1 MNIEQLHYICE
12 VASKGSLSSAARS
25 SNITL
30 SAISQSITALE
41 AELGVPLF
49 SRSRGSGA
57 TLTPEGS
64 SIVKKAAEILQLV
77 DDLKNEAQAYS
88 DTISGDLRIATIP
101 GPMHL
106 LVKTIA
112 NFKADYPLV
121 NIELYEKGPKEI
133 LEDLI
138 RDNADIGLIILNDTT
153 VKYSRDLIFNSL
165 LEGRMMAGVSK
176 NSPVA
181 AIGRISPELLREQQ
195 IALYDDEFII
205 RYLEEFTAVHG
216 PVQILFKSNNTE
228 AIQKAV
234 ADNIAITVGLDYS
247 IRNHRDYLDKKSV
260 LVDLDLP
267 EGRIVQYGWVRKERN
282 FSTIS
287 KLFLNRLEAEAKKA
301 DKG

>member
-64 SIVKKAAEILQLV
+64 SIVKKAAEILQMV
-77 DDLKNEAQAYS
+77 DDLRKEAQTYS
-88 DTISGDLRIATIP
+88 DTISGNLRIATIP

-106 LVKTIA
+106 LVNTIA
-112 NFKADYPLV
+112 NFKADYPFV

-138 RDNADIGLIILNDTT
+138 QETADIGLITLNEAA
-153 VKYSRDLIFNSL
+153 VKYSRDLVFNSL

-176 NSPVA
+176 DSPLA
-181 AIGRISPELLREQQ
+181 DMDKISPELFREQL
-195 IALYDDEFII
+195 ALYDDEFII

-234 ADNIAITVGLDYS
+234 ADNLAITVGLDYS
-247 IRNHRDYLDKKSV
+247 IRKHRDYLDRKSV

-267 EGRIVQYGWVRKERN
+267 GARIVQYGWVRKERN

-287 KLFLNRLEAEAKKA
+287 KLFLNRLEAEAKKRV
-301 DKG
+301 